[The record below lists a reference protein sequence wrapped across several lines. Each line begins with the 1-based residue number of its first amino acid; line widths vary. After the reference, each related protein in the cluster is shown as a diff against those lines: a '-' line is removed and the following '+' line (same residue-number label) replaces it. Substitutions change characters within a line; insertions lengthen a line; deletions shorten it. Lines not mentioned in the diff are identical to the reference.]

1 MLKIEKLELDNFV
14 KFVLRRQIIKYMQI
28 NTLQLKNKR
37 KKRKTIGRGGKK
49 GTYSGKGNKGQKARS
64 GAHVDPLF
72 EGGRSTLIDHMKKKR
87 GFKALDKK
95 LATVSLVKLENKL
108 PDGAMINK
116 EALIKSKIVDKID
129 AEKGIKILGGGK
141 IAKKFTID
149 KEIKLSASTKEA
161 IEKAGGKIETK

>member
-1 MLKIEKLELDNFV
+1 
-14 KFVLRRQIIKYMQI
+14 MQV
-28 NTLQLKNKR
+28 NTLKLSQKR

-95 LATVSLVKLENKL
+95 LATVAFAKLEKRFK
-108 PDGAMINK
+108 DGELVNK
-116 EALIKSKIVDKID
+116 ETLIKAKIIDRID
-129 AEKGIKILGGGK
+129 AEKGIKILGGGEISK
-141 IAKKFTID
+141 KLTIA
-149 KEIKLSASTKEA
+149 KEIKLSASAKTA
-161 IEKAGGKIETK
+161 IEKAGGTIETE

>member
-1 MLKIEKLELDNFV
+1 
-14 KFVLRRQIIKYMQI
+14 MQI
-28 NTLQLKNKR
+28 NTLQLKNKK

-64 GAHVDPLF
+64 GAHVNPLF

-95 LATVSLVKLENKL
+95 VATVSLAKLENKF
-108 PDGAMINK
+108 PDGAVINK
-116 EALIKSKIVDKID
+116 EALIKSKIVDRID

-141 IAKKFTID
+141 ITKKFTID
-149 KEIKLSASTKEA
+149 KGIKLSASAKAA
-161 IEKAGGKIETK
+161 IENSGGKIETEKESK